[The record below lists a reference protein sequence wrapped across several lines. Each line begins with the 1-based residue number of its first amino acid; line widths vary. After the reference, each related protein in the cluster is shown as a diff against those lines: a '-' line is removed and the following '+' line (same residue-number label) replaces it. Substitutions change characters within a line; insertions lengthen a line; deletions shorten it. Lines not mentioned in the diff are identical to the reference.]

1 MTSFWKRFYT
11 TFVAVAATSALSNGL
26 AAAEPVASGGFFS
39 LGIYPPLC
47 DFASTSETG
56 DATNYAA
63 ASGRSVIHET
73 VELQLQLLVNGE
85 WTTVADDGV
94 ESFVNNERVDGHESP
109 WAHVR
114 VNYGDV
120 FEIRHYGPL
129 DGRVERYRLLLRQD
143 GAEPTPWRDSVSILF
158 PTPGFCK
165 EAQAAGGT
173 RLDS

>member
-1 MTSFWKRFYT
+1 MTSFRKRFCT
-11 TFVAVAATSALSNGL
+11 AFVAVAATSALSSGL

-56 DATNYAA
+56 DATDYAV

-94 ESFVNNERVDGHESP
+94 EAFVNNERVDGHESLRG
-109 WAHVR
+109 HVQ
-114 VNYGDV
+114 VNYGDS

-129 DGRVERYRLLLRQD
+129 DGRVEHYRLLLWQD
-143 GAEPTPWRDSVSILF
+143 GAPEPTPWRDSVSILF
-158 PTPGFCK
+158 PTPGFCE
-165 EAQAAGGT
+165 EAEAA
-173 RLDS
+173 